1 MDIEYKRRYLKYKKK
16 YLELKQSGGSQNL
29 EQFLNQ
35 YGIGT
40 DEQNGGM
47 DDSKDSEEPQASVKD
62 KVIKEFELNKQTLLT
77 AVNFAAAEAKI
88 QMKDK
93 IEEKIFIKTIF
104 EDVNTA
110 AANKNVDDALDSLEN
125 FSLAREMN
133 KTVIEDVKNVV
144 KSLPEEIKKALKN
157 IVVKAIVIA
166 VNNIADAKVNN
177 DERLLTRGDEA
188 IQALEAAK
196 QEVLEALENEEATAE
211 DAVAAG
217 TEGGEEGKT
226 QKTTEEKVISQSQPE
241 ETDLK
246 VGQKLILEKLEEIL
260 GILNQMK
267 S

>member
-1 MDIEYKRRYLKYKKK
+1 MDIEHKRRYLKYKKK

-35 YGIGT
+35 YGIST
-40 DEQNGGM
+40 DEQNGG
-47 DDSKDSEEPQASVKD
+47 ASVKD
-62 KVIKEFELNKQTLLT
+62 KVIEEFELNKQTLLT

-93 IEEKIFIKTIF
+93 IKGEFFIKTIF

-110 AANKNVDDALDSLEN
+110 AANENVDDALDSLEN

-133 KTVIEDVKNVV
+133 ETVIEDVKNVV

-157 IVVKAIVIA
+157 IVVKAIKIA

-217 TEGGEEGKT
+217 TEGGEE
-226 QKTTEEKVISQSQPE
+226 VISQSQPE

-260 GILNQMK
+260 RILNQMK

>member
-1 MDIEYKRRYLKYKKK
+1 MDIEHKRRYLKYKKK

-35 YGIGT
+35 YGVGT
-40 DEQNGGM
+40 EEQYGGM
-47 DDSKDSEEPQASVKD
+47 EDKGEGEVGSQSEIQEISLIEA
-62 KVIKEFELNKQTLLT
+62 FNLNEKTLLS
-77 AVNFAAAEAKI
+77 AVNFAALEAKNQTNNRI
-88 QMKDK
+88 ERK
-93 IEEKIFIKTIF
+93 IWKSKIFD
-104 EDVNTA
+104 DVNTA
-110 AANKNVDDALDSLEN
+110 AKKENVDDAFDGLPK
-125 FSLAREMN
+125 N
-133 KTVIEDVKNVV
+133 KYIEEVVRVV
-144 KSLPEEIKKALKN
+144 KYLPQEIKKALKN

-166 VNNIADAKVNN
+166 VNNIADAKEKY
-177 DERLLTRGDEA
+177 DQRLIYTDDEA
-188 IQALEAAK
+188 IKALEAAK

-246 VGQKLILEKLEEIL
+246 VGQKLILEKLEKIL